1 VNNLTRTLAAE
12 WASWGVRV
20 NALAPTFT
28 KTPLAESI
36 LAGNPQLR
44 DAVVEKI
51 LLGRPAEPVEIA
63 LPTVFLL
70 SDAASMITGHVL
82 LVDGGWTAT

>member
-1 VNNLTRTLAAE
+1 M
-12 WASWGVRV
+12 
-20 NALAPTFT
+20 
-28 KTPLAESI
+28 
-36 LAGNPQLR
+36 LAGNPALR
-44 DAVVEKI
+44 EAVAAKI

-70 SDAASMITGHVL
+70 SGAASMITGHVL